1 MADQAFTQAIAAFEA
16 ASVSAQ
22 DVDADICGIYK
33 KVKPILNGILP
44 FLKLIPVY
52 GATVAAAITALMG
65 VLDNTCPGS

>member
-16 ASVSAQ
+16 SPVTAQ
-22 DVDADICGIYK
+22 DVGADICEIYK

-52 GATVAAAITALMG
+52 GATVATAITALMG